1 MKLKKLPPEYE
12 KAIPVLNKLEQA
24 GFQAYFVGGSV
35 RDILLKQEIH
45 DVDIATSAFPEEV
58 KQLFPRTIDIGIE
71 HGTVLVLVNEEQYE
85 ITTFRTESAYQDYR
99 RPDHVEFVRSLEED
113 LKRRDFTINAFA
125 LKEDGQIIDFFDGL
139 SDLKRQILRA
149 VGNPKERFHEDALRM
164 MRGIRFVSQL
174 GFKLEQETAIAIQEN
189 HPLLEKISVERI
201 NVEFIKMLLGK
212 ERSVGIKTFVE
223 TQCYI
228 YCPGLREYGE
238 ALLRFSDLP
247 NESLKTE
254 SQAWTLLIDQLA
266 LQENQVRFFLK
277 QWKCSNQMIKEVQLL
292 VFGLNRRKKRLLDAQ
307 TLYHLGKE
315 AALKVEELMFYFG
328 EMPQLKKVAQQY
340 DRLPIKSMGELA
352 IDGKMLLT
360 ESGKKPG
367 KWISEALQLAEEAVV
382 AAKVVNKSDELFVYL
397 KQNNTF

>member
-328 EMPQLKKVAQQY
+328 ETPQLKKVAQQY

-367 KWISEALQLAEEAVV
+367 KWIGEALQLAEEAVV